1 MLPEIGSEFF
11 KPKLTRFG
19 LESVEP
25 RPVPMLAQP
34 VTITASSGKPSFSIG
49 CFMSHLLADFANDA
63 SAARQLIAD
72 RQLGNAL
79 AGGGEDGV
87 AERRCDRRQ
96 ARLAH
101 TAQRHRPAGRPQP
114 ARPDRAPP
122 PAAPRHPGPIGC
134 ADSE

>member
-49 CFMSHLLADFANDA
+49 CFMSHLLVDLANDA

-72 RQLGNAL
+72 RQLADAL
-79 AGGGEDGV
+79 ASGGEYGV
-87 AERRCDRRQ
+87 AQRRCDRRQ
-96 ARLAH
+96 ARLSH
-101 TAQRHRPAGRPQP
+101 TTPPHRPIRRRPQGQL
-114 ARPDRAPP
+114 D
-122 PAAPRHPGPIGC
+122 
-134 ADSE
+134 